1 MVGGVIMPTFQLTLA
16 HDVSVYGTV
25 EVEAENYAAAIE
37 AARADLDSSGAI
49 WGDITDVEWGS
60 SYRFRIVDIYS
71 IGDNGMD
78 QMPLRKNIDLTGPD
92 DCEPFSAEQ
101 VLANVTAARITT

>member
-1 MVGGVIMPTFQLTLA
+1 MPTFQLTLA

-78 QMPLRKNIDLTGPD
+78 QVTLARNISLTEPDESTPL
-92 DCEPFSAEQ
+92 SAEQ
-101 VLANVTAARITT
+101 VLASITAARITT

>member
-1 MVGGVIMPTFQLTLA
+1 MPTFQLTLA

-25 EVEAENYAAAIE
+25 EVEAENYAAAVE
-37 AARADLDSSGAI
+37 VARADLDSSGAI

-60 SYRFRIVDIYS
+60 SYGFRVVDIYS

-78 QMPLRKNIDLTGPD
+78 QMPLRKNIDLTGLD
-92 DCEPFSAEQ
+92 DCEPYSAEQ
-101 VLANVTAARITT
+101 VLASVTAARITT

>member
-1 MVGGVIMPTFQLTLA
+1 MPTFQLTLA

-37 AARADLDSSGAI
+37 AARADISEGQQFWNDVS
-49 WGDITDVEWGS
+49 DVEWGTS
-60 SYRFRIVDIYS
+60 FRFRVVDIYS

-78 QMPLRKNIDLTGPD
+78 QVTLARNISLSESDESEPL
-92 DCEPFSAEQ
+92 SAEE
-101 VLANVTAARITT
+101 VLASVTAARITT

>member
-1 MVGGVIMPTFQLTLA
+1 MATFQLTLA

-25 EVEAENYAAAIE
+25 EVEAENYAAAVE
-37 AARADLDSSGAI
+37 AARADISEGQQFWNDVS
-49 WGDITDVEWGS
+49 DVEWGTS
-60 SYRFRIVDIYS
+60 FKFRIVDIYS
-71 IGDNGMD
+71 IDTNGMS

-101 VLANVTAARITT
+101 VLASITAARITT

>member
-1 MVGGVIMPTFQLTLA
+1 MATFQLTLA

-25 EVEAENYAAAIE
+25 EVEAENYAAAVE

-60 SYRFRIVDIYS
+60 SYGFRVVDIYS

-78 QMPLRKNIDLTGPD
+78 QVTLARNISLSESDESEPL
-92 DCEPFSAEQ
+92 SAEE
-101 VLANVTAARITT
+101 VLASITAARITT